1 MNARL
6 KSGSVGFSHMRE
18 DDVPAVLRIEQAA
31 YPFPW
36 TGGNFLDSIRSGYLC
51 RVARD
56 DSREIVGY
64 FLMMMA
70 LDEAH
75 LLNITV
81 DPAVH
86 GHGYGL
92 ALLEHASDC
101 ARNKAMRSI
110 MLEVRPSNHRA
121 LAIYERYG
129 YTRIGVRRN
138 YYPAPDN
145 ARENAIVMRAP
156 L

>member
-18 DDVPAVLRIEQAA
+18 DDVPAVLCIEQAA

-56 DSREIVGY
+56 DSRSIVGY

-81 DPAVH
+81 DPAAH
-86 GHGYGL
+86 GQGYGL

-101 ARNKAMRSI
+101 ARNKAMRSV
-110 MLEVRPSNHRA
+110 MLEVRPSNQHA

-129 YTRIGVRRN
+129 YTRIGLRRN
-138 YYPAPDN
+138 YYPAPDST
-145 ARENAIVMRAP
+145 REHAIVMKVS

>member
-1 MNARL
+1 MSARL
-6 KSGSVGFSHMRE
+6 KPGSARFAHMRE
-18 DDVPAVLRIEQAA
+18 DDVPSVLRIEQAA

-56 DSREIVGY
+56 DSRDIIGY
-64 FLMMMA
+64 FLMMLA

-81 DPAVH
+81 DPAAQ
-86 GHGYGL
+86 GRGYGL
-92 ALLEHASDC
+92 ALLEHATEC
-101 ARNKAMRSI
+101 ARTKAMRSI

-129 YTRIGVRRN
+129 YTRIGLRRN
-138 YYPAPDN
+138 YYPAPDST
-145 ARENAIVMRAP
+145 RENAIVMKV
-156 L
+156 LL